1 MTRRPRLTAELV
13 RRVHRD
19 LADPGPMQ
27 RQKNVPKSW
36 FAVTARSLRAALAPG
51 EPLWVFAFGS
61 LIWRAPIAFSDRR
74 TGLVRGWHRAFCL
87 GWDTRYRGNVDQ
99 PGLMLS
105 LDRGGSCKGVALKIA
120 PERPDADLVRLLER
134 EPPIMP
140 RWVNVATDTGPLRAI
155 AFVAERGYAGYVG
168 GLSETEIADRLA
180 VAVGFWGSMAE
191 YLLNTVE
198 HLERL
203 GLHDRHLWRMQ
214 DLVAERIA
222 ARQPDT
228 GAGR

>member
-1 MTRRPRLTAELV
+1 MTRRPRLSAELV

-36 FAVTARSLRAALAPG
+36 FADTATSLRAALAPG

-61 LIWRAPIAFSDRR
+61 LIWRAPIAFSERR

-120 PERPDADLVRLLER
+120 PERLAILAFGENARSNDHHEHDGYGNVRDPEH
-134 EPPIMP
+134 
-140 RWVNVATDTGPLRAI
+140 
-155 AFVAERGYAGYVG
+155 
-168 GLSETEIADRLA
+168 RLA
-180 VAVGFWGSMAE
+180 HPGK
-191 YLLNTVE
+191 
-198 HLERL
+198 
-203 GLHDRHLWRMQ
+203 D
-214 DLVAERIA
+214 
-222 ARQPDT
+222 
-228 GAGR
+228 